1 MYIRTLRTYSDNCMR
16 YLNYINGGSFFESV
30 DDPVGG
36 RFTIY
41 YEADD
46 DPDPD
51 VSKAEDDENPEV
63 SDSNDDENPEVST
76 SDDNDSSTSS
86 TSTSNDGSSSDS
98 DGTDDSSNDSS
109 SDDTS
114 NDNDDSSSSSDS
126 DDSDDNDS
134 SDSSDSGSSDS
145 GSSDDDS
152 NSEDGSNDMD
162 SDPHSVSGDD
172 ENPDASSGDDSK
184 SSDNNNGDDKKE
196 DKPGTDFEN
205 MRRYNL
211 YKKFMSLNDS
221 INGYTDT
228 LDALVYDDDTLNAV
242 TKTASQKL
250 KQLSEIM
257 YDYMTMKFENDS
269 YTQALLFYHEI
280 NAGVRMC
287 FDLLESGNANIRK

>member
-1 MYIRTLRTYSDNCMR
+1 MR

-30 DDPVGG
+30 ENPVGG
-36 RFTIY
+36 KFKIY

-51 VSKAEDDENPEV
+51 VSKSEDDDNPEV

-76 SDDNDSSTSS
+76 SDDNDSSTS
-86 TSTSNDGSSSDS
+86 TTSSSDDDNDSTS
-98 DGTDDSSNDSS
+98 DNDTDNSS

-114 NDNDDSSSSSDS
+114 ND
-126 DDSDDNDS
+126 DS
-134 SDSSDSGSSDS
+134 SDSSDSNGDQDDNDSSSSSSDN
-145 GSSDDDS
+145 DDS

-172 ENPDASSGDDSK
+172 EDPDASSSSDDDS
-184 SSDNNNGDDKKE
+184 SDKNDGKDDDKKE

-211 YKKFMSLNDS
+211 YKKFMSLSDS

-228 LDALVYDDDTLNAV
+228 LDALVYDDDTLNTV
-242 TKTASQKL
+242 TKITSQKL

-287 FDLLESGNANIRK
+287 FDLLESGNANIHK

>member
-1 MYIRTLRTYSDNCMR
+1 MYIKTLRSYSDNCMR

-30 DDPVGG
+30 SDPTAGK
-36 RFTIY
+36 FSIY

-63 SDSNDDENPEVST
+63 SDSNDDENPEVS
-76 SDDNDSSTSS
+76 
-86 TSTSNDGSSSDS
+86 SSD
-98 DGTDDSSNDSS
+98 
-109 SDDTS
+109 DDTS
-114 NDNDDSSSSSDS
+114 NDNDASDTDSTSDNDDSSNTKDDSNDDNSSDS
-126 DDSDDNDS
+126 ADSNNNDDNDDNGSSDNDSTSDDNT
-134 SDSSDSGSSDS
+134 
-145 GSSDDDS
+145 
-152 NSEDGSNDMD
+152 EDGSNDMD

-172 ENPDASSGDDSK
+172 EDPDASSSDDK
-184 SSDNNNGDDKKE
+184 SSDDNNGKDDDKKE

-211 YKKFMSLNDS
+211 YKKFMTLNDS

-228 LDALVYDDDTLNAV
+228 LDALVYDDDTLNAI

-257 YDYMTMKFENDS
+257 YDYMTLKFENDS

-287 FDLLESGNANIRK
+287 FDLLESGNMNNRKRQ

>member
-1 MYIRTLRTYSDNCMR
+1 MYIKTLRSYSDNCMR

-30 DDPVGG
+30 SDPTAGK
-36 RFTIY
+36 FSIY

-63 SDSNDDENPEVST
+63 SDSNDDENPEVS
-76 SDDNDSSTSS
+76 
-86 TSTSNDGSSSDS
+86 SSD
-98 DGTDDSSNDSS
+98 
-109 SDDTS
+109 DDTS
-114 NDNDDSSSSSDS
+114 NDNNASDTDSTSDNDDSSNTE
-126 DDSDDNDS
+126 DDSNDDNS
-134 SDSSDSGSSDS
+134 SDSSDSNDNDDNDDNGSSDNDS
-145 GSSDDDS
+145 TSDD
-152 NSEDGSNDMD
+152 NTEDGSNDMD

-172 ENPDASSGDDSK
+172 EDPDASSSDDK
-184 SSDNNNGDDKKE
+184 SSDDNNGKDDDKKE

-211 YKKFMSLNDS
+211 YKKFMALNDS

-228 LDALVYDDDTLNAV
+228 LDALVYDDDTLNAI

-257 YDYMTMKFENDS
+257 YDYMTLKFENDS

-287 FDLLESGNANIRK
+287 FDLLESGNMNNRKRQ

>member
-1 MYIRTLRTYSDNCMR
+1 MYIKTLRSYSDNCMR

-30 DDPVGG
+30 SDPIAGK
-36 RFTIY
+36 FSIY

-63 SDSNDDENPEVST
+63 SDSNDDENPEVS
-76 SDDNDSSTSS
+76 
-86 TSTSNDGSSSDS
+86 SSD
-98 DGTDDSSNDSS
+98 G
-109 SDDTS
+109 DTS
-114 NDNDDSSSSSDS
+114 NDNDTS
-126 DDSDDNDS
+126 DNDS
-134 SDSSDSGSSDS
+134 TSNNDDSTNDEDDNNDDNSTSDNDSN
-145 GSSDDDS
+145 SDDDD
-152 NSEDGSNDMD
+152 NTEDGSNDMD

-172 ENPDASSGDDSK
+172 EDPDASSSDDK
-184 SSDNNNGDDKKE
+184 SSDNDGKDDDKKE

-211 YKKFMSLNDS
+211 YKKFMTLNDS

-257 YDYMTMKFENDS
+257 YDYMTLKFENDS
-269 YTQALLFYHEI
+269 YTQALLFYHEV

-287 FDLLESGNANIRK
+287 FDLLESGNMNIRKRQ

>member
-1 MYIRTLRTYSDNCMR
+1 MYIKTLRSYSDNCMR

-30 DDPVGG
+30 SDPVAGK
-36 RFTIY
+36 FSIY

-63 SDSNDDENPEVST
+63 SDSNDDENPEVS
-76 SDDNDSSTSS
+76 
-86 TSTSNDGSSSDS
+86 
-98 DGTDDSSNDSS
+98 SSN
-109 SDDTS
+109 DDTS
-114 NDNDDSSSSSDS
+114 NYSDTSDNDSTSNNDDSTNDE
-126 DDSDDNDS
+126 DDNNDDNS
-134 SDSSDSGSSDS
+134 TSDANSN
-145 GSSDDDS
+145 SDDD
-152 NSEDGSNDMD
+152 NTEDGSNDMD

-172 ENPDASSGDDSK
+172 ENPDASSSDDK
-184 SSDNNNGDDKKE
+184 SSDNDGKDDDKKE

-211 YKKFMSLNDS
+211 YKKFMTLNDS

-257 YDYMTMKFENDS
+257 YDYMTLKFENDS
-269 YTQALLFYHEI
+269 YTQALLFYHEV

-287 FDLLESGNANIRK
+287 FDLLESGNMNIRKRQ

>member
-1 MYIRTLRTYSDNCMR
+1 MYIKTLRSYSDNCMR

-30 DDPVGG
+30 SDPVAGK
-36 RFTIY
+36 FSIY

-46 DPDPD
+46 DPNPD

-63 SDSNDDENPEVST
+63 S
-76 SDDNDSSTSS
+76 
-86 TSTSNDGSSSDS
+86 SSD
-98 DGTDDSSNDSS
+98 G
-109 SDDTS
+109 DTS
-114 NDNDDSSSSSDS
+114 NDNDTS
-126 DDSDDNDS
+126 DNDS
-134 SDSSDSGSSDS
+134 TSNNDDSTNDEDDNNDDNSTSDNDSN
-145 GSSDDDS
+145 SDDDD
-152 NSEDGSNDMD
+152 NTEDGSNDMD

-172 ENPDASSGDDSK
+172 EDPDASSSDDK
-184 SSDNNNGDDKKE
+184 SSDNDGKDDDKKE

-211 YKKFMSLNDS
+211 YKKFMALNDS

-257 YDYMTMKFENDS
+257 YDYMTLKFENDS
-269 YTQALLFYHEI
+269 YTQALLFYHEV

-287 FDLLESGNANIRK
+287 FDLLESGNMNIRKRQ

>member
-1 MYIRTLRTYSDNCMR
+1 MR

-30 DDPVGG
+30 SDPVAGK
-36 RFTIY
+36 FSIY

-63 SDSNDDENPEVST
+63 SDSNDDENPEVS
-76 SDDNDSSTSS
+76 
-86 TSTSNDGSSSDS
+86 SSD
-98 DGTDDSSNDSS
+98 
-109 SDDTS
+109 DDTS
-114 NDNDDSSSSSDS
+114 NDSDTSDNDSTSNNDDSTNDE
-126 DDSDDNDS
+126 DDNNDDNS
-134 SDSSDSGSSDS
+134 SDSSDSNDNSDNNNT
-145 GSSDDDS
+145 SDNDS
-152 NSEDGSNDMD
+152 NSDADNTEDGSNDMD
-162 SDPHSVSGDD
+162 SDPHSVAGDD
-172 ENPDASSGDDSK
+172 ENPDASSSDDK
-184 SSDNNNGDDKKE
+184 SSDNDGKDDDKKE

-211 YKKFMSLNDS
+211 YKKFMTLNDS

-257 YDYMTMKFENDS
+257 YDYMTLKFENDS

-287 FDLLESGNANIRK
+287 FDLLESGNMNIRKRQ

>member
-1 MYIRTLRTYSDNCMR
+1 MR

-30 DDPVGG
+30 SDPVAGK
-36 RFTIY
+36 FSIY

-63 SDSNDDENPEVST
+63 SDSNDDENPEVS
-76 SDDNDSSTSS
+76 
-86 TSTSNDGSSSDS
+86 SSD
-98 DGTDDSSNDSS
+98 
-109 SDDTS
+109 DDTS
-114 NDNDDSSSSSDS
+114 NDSDTSDTNSTSDNDDSSNTEDDSNDDNSSDS
-126 DDSDDNDS
+126 ADSNNNDDNDDNGSSDNDSTSDDNT
-134 SDSSDSGSSDS
+134 
-145 GSSDDDS
+145 
-152 NSEDGSNDMD
+152 EDGSNDMD

-172 ENPDASSGDDSK
+172 EDPDASSSDDK
-184 SSDNNNGDDKKE
+184 SSDDNNGKGDDKKE

-211 YKKFMSLNDS
+211 YKKFMTLNDS

-228 LDALVYDDDTLNAV
+228 LDALVYDDDTLNAI

-257 YDYMTMKFENDS
+257 YDYMTLKFENDS

-287 FDLLESGNANIRK
+287 FDLLESGNMNNRKRH

>member
-1 MYIRTLRTYSDNCMR
+1 MYIKTLRSYSDNCMR

-30 DDPVGG
+30 SDPVAGK
-36 RFTIY
+36 FSIY

-63 SDSNDDENPEVST
+63 SDSNDDENPEVS
-76 SDDNDSSTSS
+76 
-86 TSTSNDGSSSDS
+86 SSD
-98 DGTDDSSNDSS
+98 
-109 SDDTS
+109 DDTS
-114 NDNDDSSSSSDS
+114 NDSDTSDNDSTSNNDDNTNDE
-126 DDSDDNDS
+126 DDNNDDNS
-134 SDSSDSGSSDS
+134 SDSSDSNDTSDNNS
-145 GSSDDDS
+145 TSDNDS
-152 NSEDGSNDMD
+152 NSGDDNTEDGSNDMD
-162 SDPHSVSGDD
+162 SDPHSVAGDD
-172 ENPDASSGDDSK
+172 ENPDASSSDDK
-184 SSDNNNGDDKKE
+184 SSDNDGKDDDKKE

-211 YKKFMSLNDS
+211 YKKFMTLNDS

-257 YDYMTMKFENDS
+257 YDYMTLKFENDS

-287 FDLLESGNANIRK
+287 FDLLESGNMNIRKRQ